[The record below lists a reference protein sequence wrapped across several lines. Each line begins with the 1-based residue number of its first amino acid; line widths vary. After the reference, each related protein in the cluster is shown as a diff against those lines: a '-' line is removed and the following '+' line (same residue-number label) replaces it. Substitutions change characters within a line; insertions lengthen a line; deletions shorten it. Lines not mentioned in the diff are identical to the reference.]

1 MNYIERY
8 FKRKEK
14 ALKKNQSLNNLS
26 KSKLLKDD
34 QKKCTN
40 KNSSIEIN
48 KEEYIHSKDEKEK
61 NNESNDEFEIFKQ
74 QQYQNMV
81 NNLKL
86 KRFSTIY
93 SKEKL
98 KNKQINNEESE

>member
-14 ALKKNQSLNNLS
+14 ALKKNQSLKNLG
-26 KSKLLKDD
+26 KSKLLKDV
-34 QKKCTN
+34 QKKCSN
-40 KNSSIEIN
+40 KDSSIERN
-48 KEEYIHSKDEKEK
+48 REAYIHSKDEKEK

-74 QQYQNMV
+74 QQYENKV

-86 KRFSTIY
+86 TRFSTIY
-93 SKEKL
+93 SKEKI
-98 KNKQINNEESE
+98 NK